1 MNCSEPS
8 KENSQE
14 SQPPR
19 SWYSIDRCFRRSSME
34 KTHNQ
39 DRATSNDSSRHFCRR
54 CRSPSLVHQQ
64 SSCFTNHGHQKQV
77 QYANNSH
84 TTCHILKQGFRPS
97 MQYWLGTNTNYS
109 C

>member
-54 CRSPSLVHQQ
+54 CRSSSAIFMLYESWTSETGAICQQQ
-64 SSCFTNHGHQKQV
+64 SHDLPHTKARFSSIHAVLAWHQ
-77 QYANNSH
+77 Y
-84 TTCHILKQGFRPS
+84 
-97 MQYWLGTNTNYS
+97 
-109 C
+109 